1 MALSDFL
8 QSHAGAH
15 FTFALVELAIW
26 RNSVTGELLAVPS
39 TIAQTV
45 MITRGIVTVESG
57 TATIK
62 PMRVDPAVK
71 PTSISS
77 ELFFEELARTDPK
90 LPALVRDF
98 VGSLEPLGV
107 FAEQRKTMVLKIEG
121 PDKPLNIGYID
132 TKGRLWTDAG
142 GAMPDPAYSNY
153 LRTLANLIGG
163 KVGTGT

>member
-1 MALSDFL
+1 
-8 QSHAGAH
+8 
-15 FTFALVELAIW
+15 
-26 RNSVTGELLAVPS
+26 
-39 TIAQTV
+39 